1 MFSMKNINIITM
13 LLVLLFTLN
22 PAYAKK
28 RQIIG
33 KIIMVRGK
41 VTYLSPGMMKAG
53 SAKKGVSLTR
63 ETSILTGKN
72 SFIRIKFI
80 DGSFLNLGA
89 TSKIVLSEFSKKDPG
104 VISLLKGKVR
114 AQIPKKA
121 KDLKKNDDYKFYIKT
136 RNASI
141 GVRGTDF
148 LSLHNTDSKVTS
160 VLTFE
165 GKVGVASVQDSLL
178 LPSLRKKILGV
189 LNRDDLNAILTSGNT
204 QMVVKGHL
212 SGVFPAF
219 QKSIIPVKIS
229 PKQFEKL
236 ERNGN
241 LNFSGKGEI
250 RKFEYDDPK
259 NREKFVEIKEGRRK
273 ADGFF
278 DALNEQFSPKAG
290 GYLDI
295 ESGIYIQPEPG
306 SKYDKVNNVYIVSGE
321 FGKIDNKSGDYIPPK
336 GLKIDNRKG
345 FVLEDMSDETKLLMA
360 RDVFGIT
367 EGKLSRS
374 IVKKMTSSL
383 QQILVTK
390 KAILNQEIKTD
401 ILKTPLD
408 DDEYIYEISREFN
421 RMKYMFKE
429 VLKTRVGVELGFKT
443 NEYDSFYHELVKST
457 KKSSKYTNLF
467 GSLAYSNYITNK
479 WIVRPKLSGLV
490 HYQVSPK
497 NTEVKDISQTKFSI
511 ALDSFYNYSISSVP
525 TTFIV
530 GVKINRESKLNKG
543 HGGYSSPYVRD
554 NEEQTL
560 FKRDVLLR
568 LGKSFRFNEFNTLN
582 LDLGV
587 FNYDGFSNSLNGQG
601 HNLGASYARRFLPR
615 YELRVSVKTTKLDSK
630 VDEGD
635 SSSLEY
641 KLGFNI
647 FDIADNYSLHSQYR
661 LISTDFDSSARKTAN
676 GDERNN
682 ELLVK
687 LRRRMSSEW
696 MVELELQNNTFTS
709 KLKERDFT
717 SNQVQV
723 GASYEF

>member
-1 MFSMKNINIITM
+1 MKNINIITL
-13 LLVLLFTLN
+13 LLVLLFALN

-28 RQIIG
+28 RQIVG

-53 SAKKGVSLTR
+53 NAKKGISLTK

-89 TSKIVLSEFSKKDPG
+89 SSKVVLSEFSKKDPG

-114 AQIPKKA
+114 AQIPKKSKVA
-121 KDLKKNDDYKFYIKT
+121 KRNDDYKFYIKT

-148 LSLHNTDSKVTS
+148 LSLHNTDSRVTS

-165 GKVGVASVQDSLL
+165 GKVGVSSVQDSLL

-189 LNRDDLNAILTSGNT
+189 LNRADLNAILTSGNT
-204 QMVVKGHL
+204 QMVVKGRL

-241 LNFSGKGEI
+241 LNFSGKGKI
-250 RKFEYDDPK
+250 RKFKYDSPK
-259 NREKFVEIKEGRRK
+259 NREKFVEGKEGRKK

-278 DALNEQFSPKAG
+278 DNENELFAPKAG

-321 FGKIDNKSGDYIPPK
+321 FGKVDDKSGNYIPPK

-345 FVLEDMSDETKLLMA
+345 FVLENMNDETMLLMA

-429 VLKTRVGVELGFKT
+429 VLKTRVGMELGFKT

-457 KKSSKYTNLF
+457 KKTSKYTNLF
-467 GSLAYSNYITNK
+467 GSLAYSNYITNQ
-479 WIVRPKLSGLV
+479 WIVRPKISGHI
-490 HYQVSPK
+490 HYQISPE

-511 ALDSFYNYSISSVP
+511 ALDSFYNYSIGSFP

-530 GVKINRESKLNKG
+530 GVKINRESKFNNG
-543 HGGYSSPYVRD
+543 HGGYSSPYVRN
-554 NEEQTL
+554 NEEKTL

-568 LGKSFRFNEFNTLN
+568 IGKSFRFNEFNTLN
-582 LDLGV
+582 FDIGL

-601 HNLGASYARRFLPR
+601 HNLGVSYGRRFLPR
-615 YELRVSVKTTKLDSK
+615 YELRLSAKSTKLDSK

-641 KLGFNI
+641 KLAFNI
-647 FDIADNYSLHSQYR
+647 FDIADIYSLHTQYR
-661 LISTDFDSSARKTAN
+661 LTTTEFDSSVRKNIN
-676 GDERNN
+676 GDEKNN
-682 ELLVK
+682 EILMK
-687 LRRRMSSEW
+687 LRRRMSSDW
-696 MVELELQNNTFTS
+696 MLELELQNNVLTS
-709 KLKERDFT
+709 KAIERDFT
-717 SNQVQV
+717 SNQIQI